1 MTSIPSAVL
10 REMAAHA
17 QKSYPAECCGLLLAS
32 ADGSLRFQPIAN
44 IAGTREG
51 QGTSARTAR
60 DGYVMDPKELLST
73 LEATEKEGGAVWAIV
88 HSHPDV
94 GAYFSREDRDMA
106 LGGGQ
111 EPLWPGVRY
120 LVISARAAGV
130 DGARLFTW
138 DGASRVFREEEV
150 TGISTVLPR
159 ENR

>member
-1 MTSIPSAVL
+1 MTPIPSSVL

-17 QKSYPAECCGLLLAS
+17 QKTYPAECCGILLAA

-44 IAGTREG
+44 IAGTRDG
-51 QGTSARTAR
+51 AGTSARTAR
-60 DGYVMDPKELLST
+60 DGYVMDPKELLLA
-73 LEATEKEGGAVWAIV
+73 LEGSEKQGEALWAIV

-94 GAYFSREDRDMA
+94 GAYFSPEDQHMA

-130 DGARLFTW
+130 DAAKLYTW
-138 DGASRVFREEEV
+138 DAAGRSFHEDEV
-150 TGISTVLPR
+150 IGISTVLAP
-159 ENR
+159 